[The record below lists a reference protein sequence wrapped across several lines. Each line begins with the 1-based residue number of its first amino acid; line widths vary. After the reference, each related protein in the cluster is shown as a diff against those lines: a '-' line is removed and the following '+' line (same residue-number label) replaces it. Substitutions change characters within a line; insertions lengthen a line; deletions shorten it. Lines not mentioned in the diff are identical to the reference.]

1 MLKFLKN
8 CKELFILL
16 TQVSIKRNSNVFLID
31 LPNIILT
38 INPKILLISSS
49 LEQAQQ
55 ISELELLYGDNWSN
69 IYKELITKQRLESTL
84 KHNTNIN
91 TNTKPTNN
99 KCCCNKEITN
109 VCS

>member
-1 MLKFLKN
+1 M
-8 CKELFILL
+8 
-16 TQVSIKRNSNVFLID
+16 ID

>member
-1 MLKFLKN
+1 M
-8 CKELFILL
+8 
-16 TQVSIKRNSNVFLID
+16 ID

-84 KHNTNIN
+84 KYNTNIN

>member
-1 MLKFLKN
+1 M
-8 CKELFILL
+8 
-16 TQVSIKRNSNVFLID
+16 ID

-84 KHNTNIN
+84 KYNTNTN

>member
-1 MLKFLKN
+1 
-8 CKELFILL
+8 
-16 TQVSIKRNSNVFLID
+16 LID

-84 KHNTNIN
+84 KHNTNTN

>member
-1 MLKFLKN
+1 
-8 CKELFILL
+8 
-16 TQVSIKRNSNVFLID
+16 LID

-84 KHNTNIN
+84 KYNTNTN

>member
-1 MLKFLKN
+1 
-8 CKELFILL
+8 
-16 TQVSIKRNSNVFLID
+16 LID

-84 KHNTNIN
+84 KYNTNIN

>member
-1 MLKFLKN
+1 M
-8 CKELFILL
+8 
-16 TQVSIKRNSNVFLID
+16 ID

-84 KHNTNIN
+84 KQSTN

>member
-1 MLKFLKN
+1 M
-8 CKELFILL
+8 
-16 TQVSIKRNSNVFLID
+16 ID

-84 KHNTNIN
+84 KQSIN
-91 TNTKPTNN
+91 TNTNIKPTNN
-99 KCCCNKEITN
+99 KCCCKKEITN

>member
-1 MLKFLKN
+1 M
-8 CKELFILL
+8 
-16 TQVSIKRNSNVFLID
+16 ID

-84 KHNTNIN
+84 KHNTNTN

>member
-1 MLKFLKN
+1 M
-8 CKELFILL
+8 
-16 TQVSIKRNSNVFLID
+16 ID

-84 KHNTNIN
+84 KQSI
-91 TNTKPTNN
+91 NTKPTNN
-99 KCCCNKEITN
+99 KCCCKKEITN

>member
-1 MLKFLKN
+1 M
-8 CKELFILL
+8 
-16 TQVSIKRNSNVFLID
+16 ID

-84 KHNTNIN
+84 KQSINTN

-99 KCCCNKEITN
+99 KCCCKKEITN